1 MVFDRTL
8 YREPTEEELSAF
20 EDHPSI
26 SKEDVLSNFHY
37 ISVGKGIF
45 TQDKKD
51 QIISWI
57 GKLIDLYPDKQVYKD
72 ALDLAKKE
80 TPR

>member
-1 MVFDRTL
+1 MVFDYTL

-20 EDHPSI
+20 EDYPSI

-51 QIISWI
+51 QIVSWI
-57 GKLIDLYPDKQVYKD
+57 GKLCKLYPDNDTYKG
-72 ALDLAKKE
+72 ALELANAEK
-80 TPR
+80 PR

>member
-45 TQDKKD
+45 TKDKKD
-51 QIISWI
+51 QIVSWI
-57 GKLIDLYPDKQVYKD
+57 GKLCRLYPDNNTYKE
-72 ALDLAKKE
+72 ALELAKTE
-80 TPR
+80 TTR